1 MARRSESL
9 PAQTPTFATTADV
22 VPIRRASLHDEVV
35 GRVRDMII
43 EGQLSAGSR
52 IHEGRLC
59 EQLGVSRTPL
69 REALKVLA
77 TEGLVDLSPNR
88 GAIVREV
95 TPKDM
100 CDMLRVL
107 GQLEA
112 LAGELA
118 CANASDQDIADIH
131 EMHKRMMAHY
141 VARNRMEYFKL
152 NQAIHSAFVRLA
164 DNPTLQAL
172 HETLQA
178 RIKRVRYVG
187 NDRDTQWHDAVDDH
201 EKMIAALLSRDGA
214 ALGRV
219 LRFHLERTWDRVR
232 NVLGL
237 TAP

>member
-1 MARRSESL
+1 MASHPESL
-9 PAQTPTFATTADV
+9 PTAEI

-35 GRVRDMII
+35 SRVRDMIV
-43 EGQLSAGSR
+43 EGQFSFGTR

-59 EQLGVSRTPL
+59 EQLGISRTPL

-100 CDMLRVL
+100 RDMLRVL

-118 CANASDQDIADIH
+118 CANASEADIAAIH
-131 EMHKRMMAHY
+131 EMHKRMMEHY
-141 VARNRMEYFKL
+141 TARNRMEYFKL

-164 DNPTLQAL
+164 DNPTLQTM

-178 RIKRVRYVG
+178 RIKRIRYLG
-187 NDRDTQWHDAVDDH
+187 NDHDTQWHDAADDH
-201 EKMIAALLSRDGA
+201 EKMIAALLKRDGP

-219 LRFHLERTWDRVR
+219 LRFHLERTWERVR
-232 NVLGL
+232 NVLGVGEL
-237 TAP
+237 

>member
-9 PAQTPTFATTADV
+9 PASAPVFATAAEV

-43 EGQLSAGSR
+43 EGQLQAGTR

-95 TPKDM
+95 TPRDM
-100 CDMLRVL
+100 RDMLRVL

-131 EMHKRMMAHY
+131 DMHKRMMAHY
-141 VARNRMEYFKL
+141 TARNRMEYFKL
-152 NQAIHSAFVRLA
+152 NQAIHSAVVRLA
-164 DNPTLQAL
+164 DNPTLQAM
-172 HETLQA
+172 HENLQA
-178 RIKRVRYVG
+178 RIKRIRYIG

-201 EKMIAALLSRDGA
+201 EKMIAALLKRDGP

-232 NVLGL
+232 NVLGVPDL
-237 TAP
+237 

>member
-1 MARRSESL
+1 MMASHPESL
-9 PAQTPTFATTADV
+9 PTAEI

-35 GRVRDMII
+35 SRVRDMIV
-43 EGQLSAGSR
+43 EGQFSFGTR

-59 EQLGVSRTPL
+59 EQLGISRTPL

-100 CDMLRVL
+100 RDMLRVL

-118 CANASDQDIADIH
+118 CANASEADIAAIH
-131 EMHKRMMAHY
+131 EMHQRMMEHY
-141 VARNRMEYFKL
+141 TARNRMEYFKL

-164 DNPTLQAL
+164 DNPTLQTM

-178 RIKRVRYVG
+178 RIKRIRYLG
-187 NDRDTQWHDAVDDH
+187 NDHDTQWHDAADDH
-201 EKMIAALLSRDGA
+201 EKMIAALLKRDGP

-219 LRFHLERTWDRVR
+219 LRFHLERTWERVR
-232 NVLGL
+232 NVLGVGEL
-237 TAP
+237 

>member
-9 PAQTPTFATTADV
+9 PAAAPAFSAAAEV

-35 GRVRDMII
+35 GRVRDMIV
-43 EGQLSAGSR
+43 EGQLTSGTR

-59 EQLGVSRTPL
+59 EQLGISRTPL

-95 TPKDM
+95 TPRDM
-100 CDMLRVL
+100 RDMLRVL

-118 CANASDQDIADIH
+118 CANASEADIAAIH
-131 EMHKRMMAHY
+131 DMHRRMMEHY
-141 VARNRMEYFKL
+141 AARNRMEYFKL
-152 NQAIHSAFVRLA
+152 NQAIHSAFVRLS
-164 DNPTLQAL
+164 DNPTLQTM
-172 HETLQA
+172 HENLQA
-178 RIKRVRYVG
+178 RIKRIRYIG

-201 EKMIAALLSRDGA
+201 EKMIAALLKRDGP
-214 ALGRV
+214 ALGQV

-232 NVLGL
+232 NVLGV
-237 TAP
+237 TEP

>member
-1 MARRSESL
+1 MSHPSSPVPLPSASL
-9 PAQTPTFATTADV
+9 AAAGGV

-35 GRVRDMII
+35 GRVRDMIV
-43 EGQLSAGSR
+43 EGKLNAGTR

-100 CDMLRVL
+100 RDMLRVL

-118 CANASDQDIADIH
+118 CAAASDAAIA
-131 EMHKRMMAHY
+131 ELGAMHDRMMGHY
-141 VARNRMEYFKL
+141 AARNRLEYFKI
-152 NQAIHSAFVRLA
+152 NQAIHSAIVRLA
-164 DNPTLQAL
+164 DNPTLQSM

-178 RIKRVRYVG
+178 RIKRIRYVG
-187 NDRDTQWHDAVDDH
+187 NERDGQWHDAVRDH
-201 EKMIAALLSRDGA
+201 EAMMAAVLARDGA
-214 ALGRV
+214 ALGKV
-219 LRFHLERTWDRVR
+219 LKDHLERTWDRVR

-237 TAP
+237 SEP

>member
-1 MARRSESL
+1 MTRPSPTAPVA
-9 PAQTPTFATTADV
+9 PAEIAEADI

-35 GRVRDMII
+35 GRVRDMIV
-43 EGQLSAGSR
+43 EGQLRAGTR

-95 TPKDM
+95 TARDM
-100 CDMLRVL
+100 RDMLRVL

-118 CANASDQDIADIH
+118 CAAASDAAIAEIH
-131 EMHKRMMAHY
+131 VMHTRMMAHY
-141 VARNRMEYFKL
+141 AARNRMEYFKI
-152 NQAIHSAFVRLA
+152 NQAIHSTIVRLA
-164 DNPTLQAL
+164 DNPTLQSL

-178 RIKRVRYVG
+178 RIKRIRYVG
-187 NDRDTQWHDAVDDH
+187 NDRDEQWHDAVSDH
-201 EKMIAALLSRDGA
+201 EAMMAALLARDGA

-219 LRFHLERTWDRVR
+219 LKGHLDRTWDRVR
-232 NVLGL
+232 NVLGIVE
-237 TAP
+237 P

>member
-1 MARRSESL
+1 MTRRTLSV
-9 PAQTPTFATTADV
+9 PATALADTAEI

-35 GRVRDMII
+35 GRVRDMIV
-43 EGQLSAGSR
+43 EGKLSAGTR

-100 CDMLRVL
+100 HDMLRVL

-118 CANASDQDIADIH
+118 CAVASDEAIAELRD
-131 EMHKRMMAHY
+131 MHMRMMVHY
-141 VARNRMEYFKL
+141 AARNRMEYFKL
-152 NQAIHSAFVRLA
+152 NQAIHSTIVRLA
-164 DNPTLQAL
+164 DNPTLHAM

-178 RIKRVRYVG
+178 RIKRIRYVG
-187 NDRDTQWHDAVDDH
+187 NDRDEQWHDAVGDH
-201 EKMIAALLSRDGA
+201 EAMMAALLARDGA

-219 LRFHLERTWDRVR
+219 LKAHLDRTWDRVR

-237 TAP
+237 AVD

>member
-1 MARRSESL
+1 MARRPESL
-9 PAQTPTFATTADV
+9 PATAPVFTTAAQV

-35 GRVRDMII
+35 SRVRDMIV
-43 EGQLSAGSR
+43 EGQLSFGTR

-59 EQLGVSRTPL
+59 EQLGISRTPL

-100 CDMLRVL
+100 RDMLRVL

-118 CANASDQDIADIH
+118 CVNASDKDIAYIH
-131 EMHKRMMAHY
+131 EMHKRMMGHY
-141 VARNRMEYFKL
+141 AARNRMEYFKL

-164 DNPTLQAL
+164 DNPTLLAM
-172 HETLQA
+172 HENLQA

-201 EKMIAALLSRDGA
+201 EKMIAALLVRDGP

-219 LRFHLERTWDRVR
+219 LRFHLERSWDRVR

-237 TAP
+237 TEP

>member
-1 MARRSESL
+1 MTSHPLSA
-9 PAQTPTFATTADV
+9 PAASAEI

-35 GRVRDMII
+35 GRVRDMIV
-43 EGQLSAGSR
+43 EGKLNAGTR

-95 TPKDM
+95 TARDM
-100 CDMLRVL
+100 RDMLRVL

-118 CANASDQDIADIH
+118 CAAASDAAIAELDA
-131 EMHKRMMAHY
+131 MHRRMMEHY
-141 VARNRMEYFKL
+141 AARNRMEYFKL
-152 NQAIHSAFVRLA
+152 NQAIHSSIVRLA
-164 DNPTLQAL
+164 DNPTLQAM

-178 RIKRVRYVG
+178 RIKRIRYIG
-187 NDRDTQWHDAVDDH
+187 NDRDDQWHDAVGDH
-201 EKMIAALLSRDGA
+201 EAMIAALRARDGA
-214 ALGRV
+214 ALGTA
-219 LRFHLERTWDRVR
+219 LKAHLERTWDRVR

-237 TAP
+237 VEP

>member
-9 PAQTPTFATTADV
+9 PAAAPVFGTAADV
-22 VPIRRASLHDEVV
+22 VPIRRPSLHDEVV
-35 GRVRDMII
+35 SRVRDMIV
-43 EGQLSAGSR
+43 EGQLSFGTR

-100 CDMLRVL
+100 RDMLRVL

-118 CANASDQDIADIH
+118 CAAASDADIAAIH
-131 EMHKRMMAHY
+131 DMHKRMMEHY
-141 VARNRMEYFKL
+141 AARNRMEYFKL

-164 DNPTLQAL
+164 DNPTLQAM
-172 HETLQA
+172 HDNLQA
-178 RIKRVRYVG
+178 RIKRIRYIG

-201 EKMIAALLSRDGA
+201 EKMIAALLKRDGPT
-214 ALGRV
+214 LGQV

-232 NVLGL
+232 NVLGV
-237 TAP
+237 PEP

>member
-1 MARRSESL
+1 MTRRPQNAS
-9 PAQTPTFATTADV
+9 PAPVFTTAADV
-22 VPIRRASLHDEVV
+22 VPIRRPSLHDEVV
-35 GRVRDMII
+35 SRVRDMIV
-43 EGQLSAGSR
+43 EGHLSFGTR

-100 CDMLRVL
+100 RDMLRVL

-112 LAGELA
+112 LAGELV
-118 CANASDQDIADIH
+118 CAAASDADIAAIH
-131 EMHKRMMAHY
+131 DMHKRMMGHY
-141 VARNRMEYFKL
+141 AARNRMEYFKL

-164 DNPTLQAL
+164 DNPPLQAM
-172 HETLQA
+172 HENLQA

-187 NDRDTQWHDAVDDH
+187 NDRDEQWEAAVDDH
-201 EKMIAALLSRDGA
+201 EKMIAALLVRDGPV
-214 ALGRV
+214 LGRV
-219 LRFHLERTWDRVR
+219 LRGHLERTWDRVR

-237 TAP
+237 TEP